1 MLAYSNGHA
10 AIRDFT
16 RQHGGGDVFL
26 DGKKANAHIIRAR
39 TLWRREK
46 VNPLFGKRKMI
57 YNKI

>member
-39 TLWRREK
+39 ALWRREK
-46 VNPLFGKRKMI
+46 VNFLFSEHDMI
-57 YNKI
+57 CNKI